1 MRLVFC
7 AQDLKVRV
15 ATQCV
20 AIHDSIIELNKRF
33 WDEMRRHYYVT
44 PSSYIEF
51 IRLFSRVL
59 DEQNSRILGDRGR
72 LSGGLDKLS
81 EAESLVGVM
90 QEDLVSLGPKIEE
103 KAKVCIE

>member
-1 MRLVFC
+1 M
-7 AQDLKVRV
+7 D
-15 ATQCV
+15 
-20 AIHDSIIELNKRF
+20 LNKRF

-72 LSGGLDKLS
+72 LAGGLDKLS
-81 EAESLVGVM
+81 EAENLVGVM
-90 QEDLVSLGPKIEE
+90 QEDLVSLGPKIEQ
-103 KAKVCIE
+103 KAKVSNW